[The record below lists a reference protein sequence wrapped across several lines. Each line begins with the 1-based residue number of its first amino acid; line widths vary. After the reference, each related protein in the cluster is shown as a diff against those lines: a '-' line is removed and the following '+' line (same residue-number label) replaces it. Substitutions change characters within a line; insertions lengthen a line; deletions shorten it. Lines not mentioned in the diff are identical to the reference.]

1 LLHEA
6 LLSDLVVPVMLAQAP
21 EHRSA
26 ARCAAHLAEST
37 WLRPDLVV
45 ARREQFRPELGCV
58 TGTPL
63 LVVEVTS
70 PASLDRDLGAKREMW
85 ARHGV
90 PCYWVVRVSGE
101 ETHLH
106 VFELQGDEL
115 VERARLTRGDT
126 YWAHEPFKIE
136 LSPSALLQTVPAEMA
151 TTWRVKMSK
160 HAQGLDLPAADEDIP
175 ADVFC
180 TRWPT
185 GAEKVELE
193 DGCPVF
199 YGAWDDRDV
208 ETAER
213 TYPGRTVRLDQ
224 PAGEPGTLRVL
235 PAPRKSPGVQP
246 ASVVHPRTAGLIKI
260 DIPGDV

>member
-160 HAQGLDLPAADEDIP
+160 KEKGRLLHAVADRCGEGRARGRLSGLLRGVGRQGCRDRRADLPRPDGAPRPARGAA
-175 ADVFC
+175 
-180 TRWPT
+180 
-185 GAEKVELE
+185 GH
-193 DGCPVF
+193 
-199 YGAWDDRDV
+199 
-208 ETAER
+208 
-213 TYPGRTVRLDQ
+213 
-224 PAGEPGTLRVL
+224 PAGPAGAAEESRGAARFGGTSPYRRAHQDRHTGRRVT
-235 PAPRKSPGVQP
+235 V
-246 ASVVHPRTAGLIKI
+246 T
-260 DIPGDV
+260 